1 MPQAFATV
9 GPGDGP
15 DLSRWPLLAWFPDAG
30 VVTEDH
36 QIPVQ
41 QIGDLANAL
50 SPEEIAEQF
59 GTTIKHVNQAL
70 DYIING

>member
-15 DLSRWPLLAWFPDAG
+15 DLSRWPLLAWTAEAG